1 MTSAWALCFA
11 NNYPED
17 FEILKR
23 SSLLSILLLVAT
35 GLVGWRIY
43 MVWRE
48 EPWSLPQPK
57 TVAPAALQD
66 EPANVV
72 PPLPTVTPD
81 LIISKNLFDPE
92 RGAGATRE
100 AEFNSRSFQRIRNMV
115 LLGTVILGES
125 RSAIIQ
131 DPGSQVSTPNGPAAS
146 AGPMRVTLG
155 DSVEGFRLTEI
166 GDRRVVF
173 TKGGSRVEVVLDY
186 FRRDDPAPARA
197 ATPPVQRG
205 APAVAP
211 RVVPN
216 LPRRGALPAPPNPN
230 PES

>member
-1 MTSAWALCFA
+1 M
-11 NNYPED
+11 ED

-23 SSLLSILLLVAT
+23 SSLLSLLLLIAT

-43 MVWRE
+43 KVWEE
-48 EPWSLPQPK
+48 EPWSLPQRP
-57 TVAPAALQD
+57 TTAAPLALQE
-66 EPANVV
+66 EPTN
-72 PPLPTVTPD
+72 LNPTVPLVSPD

-115 LLGTVILGES
+115 LLGTVILGDS
-125 RSAIIQ
+125 RSAILQ
-131 DPGSQVSTPNGPAAS
+131 DPASQAASSTGPAAP
-146 AGPMRVTLG
+146 AGPMRVKLG
-155 DSVEGFRLTEI
+155 ESVEGFRLTEI
-166 GDRRVVF
+166 ADRRVVF
-173 TKGGSRVEVVLDY
+173 TKGGSRVEVLLDY
-186 FRRDDPAPARA
+186 FRRDDLPASRA
-197 ATPPVQRG
+197 GTPPRQGG

-211 RVVPN
+211 RIVPN

>member
-1 MTSAWALCFA
+1 MRLAWALLFSSD
-11 NNYPED
+11 YPED

-43 MVWRE
+43 MVWQE

-66 EPANVV
+66 EPANVL

-131 DPGSQVSTPNGPAAS
+131 DPGTQVSTSNGPAAP
-146 AGPMRVTLG
+146 AGPMRVKLG
-155 DSVEGFRLTEI
+155 DSVEGFRLSEI

-173 TKGGSRVEVVLDY
+173 TEEMIRHPLEQRHRRFSAARRRSRRES
-186 FRRDDPAPARA
+186 
-197 ATPPVQRG
+197 
-205 APAVAP
+205 
-211 RVVPN
+211 
-216 LPRRGALPAPPNPN
+216 LPTCLEEERFPLRQIRIPSRKQQ
-230 PES
+230 ED